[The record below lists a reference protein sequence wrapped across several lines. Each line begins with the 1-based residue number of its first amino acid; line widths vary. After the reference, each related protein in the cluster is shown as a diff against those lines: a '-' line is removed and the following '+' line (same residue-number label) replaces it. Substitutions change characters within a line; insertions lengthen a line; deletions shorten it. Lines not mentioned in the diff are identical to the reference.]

1 MNAKQVMKL
10 GRLIESGYM
19 CYTNYSGDLYAEHNT
34 NPHYKIYKITE
45 RKRNRTIKKYYGVD
59 EITNEV
65 ILFNTN

>member
-1 MNAKQVMKL
+1 M
-10 GRLIESGYM
+10 G
-19 CYTNYSGDLYAEHNT
+19 YTNYSGDLYAEHNT

-65 ILFNTN
+65 MLFNTN